1 MRDVPTARLAAF
13 FCLCLLLL
21 GTVTICAIAA
31 TLVVDTPYIEADA
44 KFPLQ
49 SEVSSQHIRYHE
61 RRQRQSTATPDR
73 RTKWQNNYPESVFSK
88 FFQTLFG
95 VRTFLKRD
103 KVLAPTPRI
112 VNGTNV
118 TDASQY
124 PQYAFTYGQQL
135 CGGTLIY
142 PDVILSA
149 AHCQGA
155 WLDGLVLGGIR
166 ADGVDGGFYT
176 VEQEYPHPD
185 YNADTDENDIML
197 VKLEQPI
204 SDIPLQ
210 AVNFDP
216 TIPRLGEE
224 VTIIGIGYIQEGG
237 PFAQFLQQVQV
248 NIVGFEQCNEVFNR
262 IVDDIMVCTYAEGK
276 DACQGMYE
284 LYEFETC

>member
-1 MRDVPTARLAAF
+1 MKVSF
-13 FCLCLLLL
+13 
-21 GTVTICAIAA
+21 
-31 TLVVDTPYIEADA
+31 
-44 KFPLQ
+44 Q
-49 SEVSSQHIRYHE
+49 SNVSSQQQIRY
-61 RRQRQSTATPDR
+61 RKNQQRQPTATPCIR
-73 RTKWQNNYPESVFSK
+73 REVRRDEYWESMLSK
-88 FFQTLFG
+88 LFQTLLG
-95 VRTFLKRD
+95 VDTFLKKD
-103 KVLAPTPRI
+103 ENLESTPRI

-118 TDASQY
+118 TDTFLY
-124 PQYAFTYGQQL
+124 PQYAFTYGTKL

-166 ADGVDGGFYT
+166 ADGADGGFYS

-185 YNADTDENDIML
+185 YNGDTDENDIML

-204 SDIPLQ
+204 SNIPLQ
-210 AVNFDP
+210 MINFDHNVP
-216 TIPRLGEE
+216 SVGEE

-248 NIVGFEQCNEVFNR
+248 NIVGFEQCNADFNR
-262 IVDDIMVCTYAEGK
+262 IVDEIMVCTYADAR

-284 LYEFETC
+284 WDEFIHYAWIFFLRTSHASDYCRTTRCR

>member
-1 MRDVPTARLAAF
+1 
-13 FCLCLLLL
+13 
-21 GTVTICAIAA
+21 
-31 TLVVDTPYIEADA
+31 
-44 KFPLQ
+44 
-49 SEVSSQHIRYHE
+49 
-61 RRQRQSTATPDR
+61 
-73 RTKWQNNYPESVFSK
+73 VFSK